1 MNTTVTESLRVWRRR
16 ALAAGGALMLAGTV
30 VALTAAAASAEMRCH
45 FPPGSNTCLT
55 IEPYVYHWL
64 VRVGIDIFNIYNIA
78 GQSAFDLI
86 NAANAVGMSPFVARI
101 RGDDGSGFDPILFTV
116 PLTAT
121 ASWGGILSGEGYVVV
136 PSSALNEDT
145 NGSDE
150 LYAEVILQ
158 DCSDFHRIGCY
169 HFRWFYSGFIVDNW

>member
-1 MNTTVTESLRVWRRR
+1 MKTTVTESRRVWRRR
-16 ALAAGGALMLAGTV
+16 ALAAVGALMLAGSV
-30 VALTAAAASAEMRCH
+30 VALTASTASAEMRCNY
-45 FPPGSNTCLT
+45 PPGSNTCLT

-64 VRVGIDIFNIYNIA
+64 VRVGIDIFNIYNIY
-78 GQSAFDLI
+78 GQSAFDVI
-86 NAANAVGMSPFVARI
+86 AAHNAVGQSPFVVRI
-101 RGDDGSGFDPILFTV
+101 RGDDGPGFDPILFTI

-145 NGSDE
+145 NGGDE

-158 DCSDFHRIGCY
+158 DCSDFYRIGCY
-169 HFRWFYSGFIVDNW
+169 YVQWFYSGVIVGSW